1 MSQHLHITSMQFSVK
16 TEYALRAIYEISQN
30 KSEEPI
36 RRKVIATNQ
45 DIPIHFLEHILISLK
60 KGGIIQSIRGMKG
73 GYTLAKPAAEINL
86 WDLYKSVEEVQEE
99 NQCFPAYKTS
109 CERFSHCKIKSVWTN
124 LNQTVKEHMRS
135 LTLDSVL
142 TGV

>member
-1 MSQHLHITSMQFSVK
+1 MSQHLHITDMQFSVK

-99 NQCFPAYKTS
+99 NQCFPAYKKS